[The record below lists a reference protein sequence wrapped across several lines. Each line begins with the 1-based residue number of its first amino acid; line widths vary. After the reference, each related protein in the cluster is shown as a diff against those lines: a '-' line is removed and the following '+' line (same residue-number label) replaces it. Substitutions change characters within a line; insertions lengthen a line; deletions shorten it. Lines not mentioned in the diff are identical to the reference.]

1 MASQLPFDTL
11 LSLAKD
17 QVDAA
22 VKHLG
27 ALNVART
34 NARRQFDMLMEY
46 RQDYLVRL
54 QTALATGMSAS
65 DCQNYQRFICTLDD
79 AIAQQTNVLDTA
91 EKQLAA
97 GRLAWQE
104 AQRRHNAYDA
114 LLKRDQMARNAVAA
128 KREQNANDEFASRR
142 QMRLAD
148 A

>member
-17 QVDAA
+17 QVDQT

-54 QTALATGMSAS
+54 QGSLASGMSAS

-79 AIAQQTNVLDTA
+79 AITQQSVVLETA
-91 EKQLAA
+91 DKQLAA
-97 GRLAWQE
+97 GRMAWQE
-104 AQRRHNAYDA
+104 AQRRYNAYDA
-114 LLKRDQMARNAVAA
+114 LLKRDQLARNAVLA
-128 KREQNANDEFASRR
+128 KREQNANDEFSSRR
-142 QMRLAD
+142 SLRLAD